1 MNLDEIKDTFF
12 TECAEQLA
20 EVESAFCAVQID
32 GLDIENVNAIFRAVH
47 SIKGGAGAF
56 GFADLVSFS
65 HIVENA
71 LDIIRNDLSQATDD
85 RLNLLARSMDVL
97 SDIVDATRDDGDK
110 VDDADITAE
119 LKSMFNLG
127 GENGASDSE
136 TVEIDYDPV
145 PISLDDLDLGE
156 VAAGTVFKIVFE
168 PKSSLYQNGHDPQ
181 RILRHLAELG
191 TCTTVIDD
199 SKVVALDKLSPD
211 ESCLGW
217 TISLETESSEED
229 VREVFDWV
237 EGDCT
242 LSIELDQP
250 DADGDADIDGI
261 LSGLEE
267 FDLGED
273 PDAEPAAGS
282 ADIPI
287 EDSSGGE
294 KTGLPADKVVEAAS
308 AEKSEAAGKPA
319 SASKEQPAA
328 AAKKASQTIRVESQ
342 KVDRL
347 INLMGEL
354 VINQAMVS
362 EQVAQD
368 GFSSSSPT
376 ALLMVEFQNLTRE
389 VQESVMAIRA
399 QPVKPVFMRMSRILR
414 EVCSVTGKKAALVLE
429 GENTEVDTTVIEG
442 LTDPLTHMIRNSI
455 DHGIESPEDRVAAGK
470 PETGTI
476 KLSALHSSGR
486 IVINVEDDGAGINR
500 ERVLAM
506 GIEKGI
512 VSENADLSDNEI
524 DSLIMAPGFSTA
536 EAVTDLSGRGVGMD
550 VVRQSIQS
558 LGGRI
563 SISSKPGKGSQF
575 SMSMPLT
582 LAILDGMVVRAAGQ
596 VFVIPVS
603 AVLETF
609 NMKPGDVHKIGNDD
623 QVLKLR
629 GNLVPIIQV
638 GHQLGFC
645 GRQGDNAGG
654 TVLVVEAGN
663 NAMAALLVDSI
674 DGQRQVVIKSLESN
688 YDRVPCIAAAT
699 IMGNGQ
705 IALILDVEEIIARQS
720 REAAESNSNIVK
732 MEMIA

>member
-1 MNLDEIKDTFF
+1 MNLDEIKETFF

-20 EVESAFCAVQID
+20 EVESAFCEVQLG
-32 GLDIENVNAIFRAVH
+32 GLEIENVNAIFRAVH

-56 GFADLVSFS
+56 GFTDLVSFS
-65 HIVENA
+65 HVVENA
-71 LDIIRNDLSQATDD
+71 LDIIRNDISQATDD

-110 VDDADITAE
+110 VDDAEITAE

-127 GENGASDSE
+127 GEGGEQESE
-136 TVEIDYDPV
+136 VVEIDYDPV
-145 PISLDDLDLGE
+145 PISLTDLELGD
-156 VAAGTVFKIVFE
+156 AASGAVFKIVFE
-168 PKSSLYQNGHDPQ
+168 PKPSLYQNGHDPQ

-191 TCTTVIDD
+191 TCTTEIDD
-199 SKVVALDKLSPD
+199 SGVPALDALSPD
-211 ESCLGW
+211 DACLRW
-217 TISLETESSEED
+217 TIRLETESGEEE
-229 VREVFDWV
+229 VREVFEWV
-237 EGDCT
+237 ESDCT

-250 DADGDADIDGI
+250 EAEGGADIDDI
-261 LSGLEE
+261 LSGLED
-267 FDLGED
+267 FDIGED
-273 PDAEPAAGS
+273 PDAAPAKSGDASVEVTEESGQ
-282 ADIPI
+282 ADVP
-287 EDSSGGE
+287 
-294 KTGLPADKVVEAAS
+294 VEAV
-308 AEKSEAAGKPA
+308 AEAVPDEK
-319 SASKEQPAA
+319 KESSDKPAA
-328 AAKKASQTIRVESQ
+328 AANKNQSAKKASQTIRVESQ

-362 EQVAQD
+362 EQVTQD

-399 QPVKPVFMRMSRILR
+399 QPVKPLFMRMSRILR
-414 EVCSVTGKKAALVLE
+414 EVCAVTGKKAALVLE

-455 DHGIESPEDRVAAGK
+455 DHGIEAPEVRVAAGK

-486 IVINVEDDGAGINR
+486 IVINVDDDGAGINR
-500 ERVLAM
+500 ERVLQM

-563 SISSKPGKGSQF
+563 SISSTPGQGSQF

-638 GHQLGFC
+638 GHQLGFSNK
-645 GRQGDNAGG
+645 QDDNSGG

-705 IALILDVEEIIARQS
+705 IALILDVEEIVARQS
-720 REAAESNSNIVK
+720 REAAEANSNFPK

>member
-1 MNLDEIKDTFF
+1 
-12 TECAEQLA
+12 
-20 EVESAFCAVQID
+20 
-32 GLDIENVNAIFRAVH
+32 
-47 SIKGGAGAF
+47 
-56 GFADLVSFS
+56 
-65 HIVENA
+65 
-71 LDIIRNDLSQATDD
+71 
-85 RLNLLARSMDVL
+85 
-97 SDIVDATRDDGDK
+97 
-110 VDDADITAE
+110 
-119 LKSMFNLG
+119 
-127 GENGASDSE
+127 
-136 TVEIDYDPV
+136 
-145 PISLDDLDLGE
+145 
-156 VAAGTVFKIVFE
+156 
-168 PKSSLYQNGHDPQ
+168 
-181 RILRHLAELG
+181 
-191 TCTTVIDD
+191 
-199 SKVVALDKLSPD
+199 
-211 ESCLGW
+211 
-217 TISLETESSEED
+217 
-229 VREVFDWV
+229 
-237 EGDCT
+237 
-242 LSIELDQP
+242 
-250 DADGDADIDGI
+250 
-261 LSGLEE
+261 
-267 FDLGED
+267 
-273 PDAEPAAGS
+273 
-282 ADIPI
+282 
-287 EDSSGGE
+287 
-294 KTGLPADKVVEAAS
+294 
-308 AEKSEAAGKPA
+308 
-319 SASKEQPAA
+319 
-328 AAKKASQTIRVESQ
+328 
-342 KVDRL
+342 
-347 INLMGEL
+347 MGEL

-362 EQVAQD
+362 EQVTQD

-429 GENTEVDTTVIEG
+429 GEHTEVDTTVIEG

-500 ERVLAM
+500 ERVLKM

-563 SISSKPGKGSQF
+563 SISSTPGQGSQF

-638 GHQLGFC
+638 GHQLGFSEK
-645 GRQGDNAGG
+645 QDDNSGG

-705 IALILDVEEIIARQS
+705 IALILDVEEIIDRQS
-720 REAAESNSNIVK
+720 REAAESNSNIMK